1 LAGREEERVL
11 ANAGVRFAGGEG
23 VARNVSASGIYF
35 VTHSVF
41 HIGQAVEL
49 ELEFPD
55 LPGGA
60 LRVTCSGRVVRVQ
73 SEGTT
78 WGVAAAIA
86 NFAFRRST

>member
-11 ANAGVRFAGGEG
+11 ANARVRFTDGQG

-35 VTHSVF
+35 VTDSVF

-49 ELEFPD
+49 ELEFPEM
-55 LPGGA
+55 PGGG
-60 LRVTCSGRVVRVQ
+60 LYVTCLGRVVRVQ

-78 WGVAAAIA
+78 WGVGAAIS
-86 NFAFRRST
+86 NFAFRRTP